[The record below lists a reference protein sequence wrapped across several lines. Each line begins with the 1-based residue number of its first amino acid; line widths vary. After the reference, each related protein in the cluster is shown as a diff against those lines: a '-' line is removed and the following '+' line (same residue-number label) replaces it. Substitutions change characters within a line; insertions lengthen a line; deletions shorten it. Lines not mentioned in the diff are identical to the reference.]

1 MTHRKLAQNISVAP
15 IMFGGNVFGW
25 TADEATSHRL
35 LDRFVERGFNAID
48 TADAYGG
55 GGASE
60 SAIGAWLKQR
70 KRRDDVVIATKVGFW
85 DKRPGL
91 SASNIAAAVEDSLR
105 RLQTDY
111 IDVYFA
117 HRWDEDTP
125 QEETLTAFGKLIESG
140 KVRAIGASNYS
151 AAQLEEALAVSRSA
165 KLPAYEVLQ
174 PLYNLY
180 DREPFEAE
188 LRDVAARNDLGVV
201 PYFALASGFL
211 SGKYRSQ
218 DDLKD
223 RQRARLVSR
232 YLNARGFQLI
242 DALTSVAAELG
253 AAPAQ
258 VAIAWL
264 IGRPAVTAPIV
275 SATTLAQLDEVLDAA
290 ALTLAPDALR
300 RLEAASQP
308 GAGEAG

>member
-1 MTHRKLAQNISVAP
+1 MTLRKLAQGISVAP

-25 TADEATSHRL
+25 TADEAISHRL

-48 TADAYGG
+48 TADVYGG

-60 SAIGAWLKQR
+60 STIGAWLKQR
-70 KRRDDVVIATKVGFW
+70 NRRDDVVIATKVGFW

>member
-117 HRWDEDTP
+117 HRWDDDTP
-125 QEETLTAFGKLIESG
+125 LEETLTAFGKLVAAG

-151 AAQLEEALAVSRSA
+151 APQLEQALAVSRSA
-165 KLPAYEVLQ
+165 QLPAYEVLQ

-180 DREPFEAE
+180 DRAPFEAA
-188 LRDVAARNDLGVV
+188 LREVAVRNDLGVV

-211 SGKYRSQ
+211 SGKYRSP

-232 YLNARGFQLI
+232 YLDARGLQLI
-242 DALTSVAAELG
+242 EALTSVAGELG

-264 IGRPAVTAPIV
+264 IGRPGVTAPIV
-275 SATTLAQLDEVLDAA
+275 SATSLAQLDEVLDAA
-290 ALTLAPDALR
+290 ALTLPPDALR

-308 GAGEAG
+308 VAGEAA